1 MGKECF
7 IVDASGLPVAT
18 SEILGKSRD
27 PSGVNP
33 RAST

>member
-1 MGKECF
+1 MGKKRF
-7 IVDASGLPVAT
+7 IVDASSLPVAT

-27 PSGVNP
+27 PNGVKP